1 MTTLVKDKMMPKPIG
16 IKEIQ
21 EKTKKAQSIFIDRE
35 IPNINNLINKAA
47 EEGKYTTICNGIWNT
62 RNQEKLAEIYKK
74 EGYKVET
81 MPGSIKI
88 TW

>member
-1 MTTLVKDKMMPKPIG
+1 MATLVKDKMMPKPIS

-47 EEGKYTTICNGIWNT
+47 EGGKNTTIYHGIWNAK
-62 RNQEKLAEIYKK
+62 NQEKLAEIYKK
-74 EGYKVET
+74 EGYKVQII
-81 MPGSIKI
+81 PGAIEI